1 MLSLKV
7 IGLEKVIGKLGKDT
21 TQKPL
26 KSSVKRITLKLE
38 GLVKKATVVLTGYL
52 RSRIE
57 SEVQPLWGRVF
68 SIVDYVADVEYGMPS
83 GTMEARHMEGA
94 TKVLGLGMFGYGLE
108 QLNEK
113 LKEEEDDLAKG
124 IELEFERR

>member
-7 IGLEKVIGKLGKDT
+7 IGLERVMGKLGKDT
-21 TQKPL
+21 VVKPL

-38 GLVKKATVVLTGYL
+38 ELVKRATVVDTGML
-52 RSRIE
+52 RASIV
-57 SEVQPLWGRVF
+57 SEVQPLFGRVS
-68 SIVDYVADVEYGMPS
+68 SITEYVTDVEYGTPK
-83 GTMEARHMEGA
+83 MEARHMEGA

-108 QLNEK
+108 QLTAK
-113 LKEEEDDLAKG
+113 LKEEGDDLAKD